1 MPEFTTEQNGFKSE
15 TNSNFTNSAT
25 VKQIRFVNIQ
35 IHSQIASVKAL
46 RQIDKIML
54 CTLISLIKTKR
65 RHHIYV

>member
-25 VKQIRFVNIQ
+25 VKQIMLVNIQ

-46 RQIDKIML
+46 RQIDKNTL
-54 CTLISLIKTKR
+54 FTLISLIKIKS